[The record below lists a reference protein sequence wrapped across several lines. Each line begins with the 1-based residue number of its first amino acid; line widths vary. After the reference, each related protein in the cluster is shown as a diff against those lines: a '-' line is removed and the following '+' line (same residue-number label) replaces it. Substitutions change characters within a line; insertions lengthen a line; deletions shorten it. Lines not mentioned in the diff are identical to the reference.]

1 MIPTSP
7 SSAKDGESSGSSTN
21 PVVITGSQDQKVKAA
36 LPRTSTSPTFT
47 PRDSGG
53 KGDFRPIVFLYRM
66 LLGIFIAEAVFL
78 GFSFGACRDLALNRP
93 PKTIQE
99 HCPRLSERA
108 ENLFGVSIA
117 TVLSLLGGAALTSK
131 SKQDDQTTTE

>member
-21 PVVITGSQDQKVKAA
+21 PVVITGSQDQKAKAPP
-36 LPRTSTSPTFT
+36 PRTSTSPTST
-47 PRDSGG
+47 PNDSAG
-53 KGDFRPIVFLYRM
+53 KGEFRPIVFLYRM
-66 LLGIFIAEAVFL
+66 LLGVFIAEAAFL
-78 GFSFGACRDLALNRP
+78 AFSFHTCGKLAFQQP
-93 PKTIQE
+93 EQSIQE

-117 TVLSLLGGAALTSK
+117 TVLSLMTGQAVENFRK
-131 SKQDDQTTTE
+131 KKD